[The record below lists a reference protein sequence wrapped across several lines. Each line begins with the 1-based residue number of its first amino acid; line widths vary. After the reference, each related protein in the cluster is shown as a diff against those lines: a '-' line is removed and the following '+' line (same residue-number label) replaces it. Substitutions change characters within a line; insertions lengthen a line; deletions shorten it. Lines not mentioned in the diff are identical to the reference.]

1 MSPRRERRRE
11 GLGMSTRAGIFL
23 LAIFLAVPVPAQGP
37 PPEEA
42 ARRLTLEEA
51 LRIALARNKDLRKAL
66 EFRRQVEGRYVE
78 ERAAAL
84 PQLQFAADG
93 SARRDESQKALGEFV
108 PPESRGWSAEA
119 SVSQALFT
127 WGQIGA
133 AIRAAKI
140 GVATA
145 DDQLRIFRQ
154 AVVRDVTVAFYDVL
168 LARDLLRIAGET
180 LSQRERQL
188 EEARKK
194 LAAGTATD
202 YDVLAAEV
210 EVQNARPLAIRAEN
224 RLRGAR
230 EALRFLLGGVEG
242 PVDAEG
248 SLLVEVEAY
257 PGYREMLSQAV
268 ANRPELSELR
278 HRVGIAEEL
287 VRIANAG
294 DKPRLDLSGSYGY
307 RGLSIPDGESD
318 EGVAWSAGVF
328 LSWPFFDGLRT
339 RGQVAR
345 ARSEAAT
352 LRIEEEKLLDAIAL
366 ETRNAVDAVRDAGE
380 IVRGISGTVA
390 QARRLYQL
398 AEKGYVHG
406 VKTKLEVDDAQLNL
420 ARAEGNLAQ
429 GRRDYLAARVT
440 LEYVTGS
447 LAEGAE
453 ELRGEEPAWTPPGS
467 SLGIVGEVLRGE
479 PVLSR

>member
-1 MSPRRERRRE
+1 MRPRGGRRLR
-11 GLGMSTRAGIFL
+11 GPRVAARVGILL
-23 LAIFLAVPVPAQGP
+23 LAAVLAGPGRAQEP

-42 ARRLTLEEA
+42 PRQLTLDEA

-66 EFRRQVEGRYVE
+66 EFRRQVEARYVE

-84 PQLQFAADG
+84 PQLRIAADG
-93 SARRDESQKALGEFV
+93 SARRDDSQKALGEFV

-145 DDQLRIFRQ
+145 DDELRTFRQ
-154 AVVRDVTVAFYDVL
+154 AVVRDVTVGFYDVL
-168 LARDLLRIAGET
+168 LARELRRIARET
-180 LSQRERQL
+180 LSQRDRQL

-194 LAAGTATD
+194 QVAGTATD

-230 EALRFLLGGVEG
+230 ESLRFLLGGVEG
-242 PVDAEG
+242 PVDASG
-248 SLLVEVEAY
+248 SLEVEVGAY
-257 PGYREMLSQAV
+257 PGYREMLSRALE
-268 ANRPELSELR
+268 NRPELSELR
-278 HRVGIAEEL
+278 HRAGIADEL
-287 VRIANAG
+287 VRIADAG

-307 RGLSIPDGESD
+307 RGLSIPGGETD

-328 LSWPFFDGLRT
+328 LSWPLFDGLRT

-345 ARSEAAT
+345 ARSEATT
-352 LRIEEEKLLDAIAL
+352 LRIEEERFFDAIAL

-380 IVRGISGTVA
+380 IVRGLSGTVA

-440 LEYVTGS
+440 LEYVTGA

-453 ELRGEEPAWTPPGS
+453 ELRGEEPAWIPPES

-479 PVLSR
+479 PDLSR